1 MEETGLKAPI
11 LVQLERL
18 GDLKDGWDFGSGK
31 AIAPMAIT
39 KAIQLYTFV
48 KVTYQFDTEV
58 HPMSNGGVYMV
69 FFVDDY
75 FWNISIHTDESMDL
89 VEEKG
94 IGATYEQCYEEENVD
109 MDTLRQRFEVIRTI

>member
-18 GDLKDGWDFGSGK
+18 NDLKDGWDFGSGK

-39 KAIQLYTFV
+39 KAIQLYRFV
-48 KVTYQFDTEV
+48 KVAYPVDTEV
-58 HPMSNGGVYMV
+58 HPMSNGGVNML

-94 IGATYEQCYEEENVD
+94 VGATYEQCYEEENVD